1 MCPLVAYARILM
13 CHSVRSA
20 RYTITKVYSSRR
32 YYIQTTNKLS
42 RHTCVKNSKHGRKQ
56 ACFLIAAERFNLSTI
71 SYALTN

>member
-20 RYTITKVYSSRR
+20 CYTITKVYSSR

-42 RHTCVKNSKHGRKQ
+42 RHTCVENSKHGRKQ
-56 ACFLIAAERFNLSTI
+56 ACFLIAAERFNLSTH